1 MLHADA
7 SRVVGSCRAT
17 CSVHAIRWLG
27 LLFGL
32 AVCGVAQAAGFFVL
46 SAKSELQDNVYRLTA
61 NVNSQLSPDVEK
73 ALGNGI
79 AVVMQ
84 LDIEVLRPGAYYL
97 WSETIA
103 TLQQQYRVQYH
114 ALSRRYLVTNVNS
127 ASQDYFSSLDDVM
140 ASLGAISD
148 LPILDKS
155 LLVAGAQYAARVR
168 FGINFDTLP
177 VPLRYYAHVLPQW
190 RLQSEWYNFPL

>member
-1 MLHADA
+1 MLFCANNNSTGQVRRGA
-7 SRVVGSCRAT
+7 VLLLA
-17 CSVHAIRWLG
+17 
-27 LLFGL
+27 LLFAL
-32 AVCGVAQAAGFFVL
+32 LCGPAQAAGFFVL
-46 SAKSELQDNVYRLTA
+46 NAKSDLQDNVYRLTA
-61 NVNSQLSPDVEK
+61 NIQSQLSPDVEK
-73 ALGNGI
+73 ALKKGI

-97 WSETIA
+97 WSETVA

-114 ALSRRYLVTNVNS
+114 ALSQRYLVTNVNS
-127 ASQDYFSSLDDVM
+127 AAQDYYSGLDEVM
-140 ASLGAISD
+140 ASLGGITD

-155 LLVAGAQYAARVR
+155 LLEAGVQYTARVR

-177 VPLRYYAHVLPQW
+177 VPLRYYAYVLPQW

>member
-1 MLHADA
+1 MPLCANNNSDGTT
-7 SRVVGSCRAT
+7 RRALQLLVLLLAPVL
-17 CSVHAIRWLG
+17 CSVT
-27 LLFGL
+27 
-32 AVCGVAQAAGFFVL
+32 QAAGFFVL
-46 SAKSELQDNVYRLTA
+46 NAKSDLQDNVYRLTA
-61 NVNSQLSPDVEK
+61 QVKSQLSPEVEK
-73 ALGNGI
+73 ALKKGI

-97 WSETIA
+97 WSETVA

-114 ALSRRYLVTNVNS
+114 ALSQRYLVTNVNS
-127 ASQDYFSSLDDVM
+127 AGQDYFSGLDDVM
-140 ASLGAISD
+140 ASLGAITD

-155 LLVAGAQYAARVR
+155 LLEAGEQYAARVR

-177 VPLRYYAHVLPQW
+177 VPLRYYAYVLPQW